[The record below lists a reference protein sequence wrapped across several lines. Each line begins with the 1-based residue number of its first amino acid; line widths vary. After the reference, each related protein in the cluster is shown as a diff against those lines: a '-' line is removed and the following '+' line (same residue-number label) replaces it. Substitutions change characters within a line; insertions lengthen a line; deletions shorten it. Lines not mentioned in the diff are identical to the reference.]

1 MTDTALLDQFHE
13 LTGLPLCLCTGSGE
27 TLHYCPGFPRLP
39 MSRNYLSYCVMDF
52 SLQKR
57 DEDHP
62 LVLVFEPGYFLGI
75 ARLAEDAWLLLGPAG
90 PQRPRREAVLDMCR
104 EVIVPDLLL
113 SFCDLLSGVPTY
125 SYRRFSMALSL
136 AIRLYAGRSVPLEDI
151 LLCNNTLHQNTVE
164 QGWQDTLFH
173 AREQEEPARH
183 TAVSFETGILEAIE
197 HGDPAELR
205 RRFLQ
210 PAGGSEGL
218 MSMDLL
224 RQSKYTFVS
233 FVTMVTRAAIR
244 GGMPPEEAF
253 SLSDSYCQ
261 QMDRLMSPA
270 DVGALSYKM
279 AIDFC
284 GKVGQLSM
292 TGKRSSE
299 LRRCLDYIGQ
309 NLHRPIRAEE
319 LAEYSGVSVRSLS
332 ARFRRELGMSIPAY
346 IQGERLRE
354 AAYLLAAS
362 AHSLSEISAYLQFSS
377 QSYFT
382 KCFRERFGCTPNQF
396 RKRGGAQYTLDPRSD
411 RLPKRLGRRQQGN
424 EG

>member
-1 MTDTALLDQFHE
+1 MVDTALLDQFHE
-13 LTGLPLCLCTGSGE
+13 LTGLPLCLCSGSGE
-27 TLHYCPGFPRLP
+27 ALHYCPDFPRLP
-39 MSRNYLSYCVMDF
+39 MSRDYLTYCVMDF

-90 PQRPRREAVLDMCR
+90 PQRPKREAVLDMCR

-136 AIRLYAGRSVPLEDI
+136 AIRLCAGRSVPLEDI
-151 LLCNNTLHQNTVE
+151 LLCNNTLQQDTVE
-164 QGWQDTLFH
+164 QVWQDTLFH

-183 TAVSFETGILEAIE
+183 TAVSFETGILDAIE
-197 HGDPAELR
+197 HGDPAQLR
-205 RRFLQ
+205 QRFLQ

-218 MSMDLL
+218 MSLDIL

-244 GGMPPEEAF
+244 GGMPPEAAF

-270 DVGALSYKM
+270 DVDALSYKM
-279 AIDFC
+279 AMDFC
-284 GKVGQLSM
+284 GKVGQFQAA
-292 TGKRSSE
+292 GERSPE
-299 LRRCLDYIGQ
+299 LRRCMDYIGQ

-319 LAEYSGVSVRSLS
+319 LAEYSGVSARSLS
-332 ARFRRELGMSIPAY
+332 ARFRRELGVSIPAY

-362 AHSLSEISAYLQFSS
+362 ELSLSEISAYLQFSS

-382 KCFRERFGCTPNQF
+382 KRFREQFGCTPNQF
-396 RKRGGAQYTLDPRSD
+396 RKQGGTQPPPAPQF
-411 RLPKRLGRRQQGN
+411 
-424 EG
+424 